1 MLRFCTLIDI
11 VRQENNHNRVLMVI
25 LNIVLDERDKI
36 YREFYTLICVK
47 NKVVTHD
54 LSKLG

>member
-1 MLRFCTLIDI
+1 MLSFCTLIDI
-11 VRQENNHNRVLMVI
+11 VRQKKHLNRVLMAI

-36 YREFYTLICVK
+36 YREVYTLICVK